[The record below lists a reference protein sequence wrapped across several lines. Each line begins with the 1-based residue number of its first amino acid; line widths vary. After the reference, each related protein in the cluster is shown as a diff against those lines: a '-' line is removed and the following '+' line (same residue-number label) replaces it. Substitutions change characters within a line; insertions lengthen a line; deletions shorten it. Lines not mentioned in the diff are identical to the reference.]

1 MSLMCS
7 KAACKAKL
15 GMCTHEKTMA
25 IVLVLL
31 SVGFVAGKLVPH
43 ISTAIHNRRNRRSE
57 AESRAAP
64 LGILMLPYQR
74 ERVAK
79 NLPMLWRVGGPQP
92 LNAAS
97 QAKKR
102 ALDSLSFD
110 SVGFDA
116 LCFCWS

>member
-1 MSLMCS
+1 
-7 KAACKAKL
+7 
-15 GMCTHEKTMA
+15 
-25 IVLVLL
+25 
-31 SVGFVAGKLVPH
+31 
-43 ISTAIHNRRNRRSE
+43 
-57 AESRAAP
+57 
-64 LGILMLPYQR
+64 MLPYQR

-79 NLPMLWRVGGPQP
+79 NLPMLCRVGEPHP